1 MTSTNLDN
9 SKKRQKQDSNVYG
22 VIGIC
27 GVVGNL
33 IARMLMDHKCHVLG
47 TDMLG
52 CDECQYL
59 YTLDDYEVTLYLSDH
74 PESFFKKSTCIIPPP
89 SLPENSDLY
98 GKIKNYGTDVL
109 TVENCLK
116 TFKPEKP
123 VLCITGTNGKTTTTA
138 LLKHIC
144 RSSGLKPTEHGFRN
158 LQGNI
163 DYIPPLQARLAG
175 DVAVLETGTFGKTGD
190 LKLMVERC
198 EPSCGIVTNINPDH
212 LDENHDFMS
221 YASIKGEF
229 IEYFKNKLIIVNSD
243 DPTVYGLVDPGQK
256 EIITFGVDADTAGEG
271 YKTCWC
277 GREIMVEETITG
289 SGFYTCEC
297 GLTRPE
303 PDYLATD
310 VEESK
315 GKFKLQTREGVVE
328 VQMRLIGLHNVYN
341 CLGAI
346 VAAREFFKI
355 PLEEIVC
362 AVESFEGVPG
372 RIEHLYSHNGMDVV
386 LDYGHNPAGIET
398 VLRELKKVYSKITVV
413 ITVSSESGELGDE
426 EILEKALKIGDFIV
440 PASFAS
446 RRAAEKLDNNISS
459 GKIILTDLYPVKF
472 QRGTLGATADQVL
485 EGVKKGLECDAQAL
499 ICLGE
504 AAFKYKENIL
514 KWKDLEYE

>member
-1 MTSTNLDN
+1 MNSANWDN
-9 SKKRQKQDSNVYG
+9 SKNPQKQDSNVYG

-33 IARMLMDHKCHVLG
+33 IARMLMDNKCHVIG
-47 TDMLG
+47 TDMHG
-52 CDECQYL
+52 SEQCQYL
-59 YTLDDYEVTLYLSDH
+59 YTLDNYKIPLYLGEH
-74 PESFFKKSTCIIPPP
+74 PESFFKKSSYIIPPP
-89 SLPENSDLY
+89 SLQENSDLY
-98 GKIKNYGTDVL
+98 VKIKNYGTDLL
-109 TVENCLK
+109 TVEDCLK

-123 VLCITGTNGKTTTTA
+123 VLCITGTNGKTTTTT

-144 RSSGLKPTEHGFRN
+144 KSAGLKPTEHGFRN

-229 IEYFKNKLIIVNSD
+229 MEYFKNKLIIVNSD
-243 DPTVYGLVDPGQK
+243 DPTVYGLVDPDQK
-256 EIITFGVDADTAGEG
+256 EIVTFGVDADPAGEG

-297 GLTRPE
+297 GLNRPE
-303 PDYLATD
+303 PDYLATEID
-310 VEESK
+310 ESN
-315 GKFKLQTREGVVE
+315 GKFKLHTVEGVVE
-328 VQMRLIGLHNVYN
+328 VQMKLIGLHNVYN
-341 CLGAI
+341 SIGAI
-346 VAAREFFKI
+346 AAAREFFKI
-355 PLEEIVC
+355 PLDEIVC

-372 RIEHLYSHNGMDVV
+372 RIEHLYSYNGMDVV

-413 ITVSSESGELGDE
+413 ITVSSESGELGDI

-446 RRAAEKLDNNISS
+446 RKAAEQLDNISS
-459 GKIILTDLYPVKF
+459 GKIMLTDVSPAKF
-472 QRGTLGATADQVL
+472 QKGTLGATADQVL
-485 EGVKKGLECDAQAL
+485 EGVKKGLECDTQAM

-514 KWKDLEYE
+514 KWIDLQS